1 MLSPMLGRR
10 IAATVVS
17 FAAFIGIWWAISA
30 LEIVN
35 PVFFPAPPLV
45 LSAALEMLEGGVL
58 FSDLQVSLGR
68 AAVGFVAGVVLGLL
82 TGLLTSR
89 MAFFNLML
97 NPLLSLCRPIPAIA
111 LVPVAIVWFGIGET
125 SKYFVIGYSVFLT
138 VWLNTHHGMSMVAET
153 YVRASRSLGASRSRE
168 FVEVIIPA
176 ASPYIMAG
184 IRSAAAVAFLCLV
197 AAELTGASG
206 GIGYRLQESRQYIRV
221 DRMFVSLIE
230 LGLLGALLDAIF
242 VAIGRRV
249 IHWEQM

>member
-1 MLSPMLGRR
+1 MLSRR

-17 FAAFIGIWWAISA
+17 FAAFTGVWWAISA

-68 AAVGFVAGVVLGLL
+68 AAVGFVAGVSLGLL

-89 MAFFNLML
+89 VAFFNLML
-97 NPLLSLCRPIPAIA
+97 NPVLSLCRPIPAIA

-138 VWLNTHHGMSMVAET
+138 VWLNTHHGMSMVADM
-153 YVRASRSLGASRSRE
+153 VSVAASIKCTLCAVFAVTIRLGPPGRLLRSSMRSL
-168 FVEVIIPA
+168 
-176 ASPYIMAG
+176 
-184 IRSAAAVAFLCLV
+184 L
-197 AAELTGASG
+197 
-206 GIGYRLQESRQYIRV
+206 
-221 DRMFVSLIE
+221 
-230 LGLLGALLDAIF
+230 
-242 VAIGRRV
+242 
-249 IHWEQM
+249 